1 MIKKFLRS
9 FVIHTFAIYLV
20 AQNFGGISYSS
31 DPAILALAGVAL
43 SLVESFVR
51 PILNLLLLP
60 FNLITLGVF
69 RWVVNVFTLYIT
81 TLLVRGFSVS
91 SFAYPGA
98 NLSGFVIPQM
108 ELSLVW
114 AYVAVALSI
123 SIISSFLFWL
133 VH

>member
-20 AQNFGGISYSS
+20 AQNLGGVFYSG
-31 DPAILALAGVAL
+31 DPAILALGGVAL
-43 SLVESFVR
+43 SLVEAFVR

-69 RWVVNVFTLYIT
+69 RWIVNVFTLYLA

-91 SFAYPGA
+91 AFSYPGA
-98 NLSGFVIPQM
+98 TIGGFVIPQM
-108 ELSLVW
+108 EFSLVW
-114 AYVAVALSI
+114 AYVVVALSI
-123 SIISSFLFWL
+123 SIISSLFFWL
-133 VH
+133 MH